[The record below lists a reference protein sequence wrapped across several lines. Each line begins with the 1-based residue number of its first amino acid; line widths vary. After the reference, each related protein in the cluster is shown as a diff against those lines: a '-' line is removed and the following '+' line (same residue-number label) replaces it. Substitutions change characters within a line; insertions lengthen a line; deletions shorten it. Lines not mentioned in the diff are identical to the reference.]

1 MIRSL
6 WCLWLASV
14 VAPGV
19 QAASPPK
26 NAQPSSFLKIGSLS
40 VTAGQPFNVEL
51 NLPTGETWQQANIG
65 QFILRS
71 VTIQESIAAQP
82 IAGGGAISITPPD
95 PGYALLVLG
104 AGPAAEKG
112 KPDSWQRTPYC
123 VKYFLRVAPDPNN
136 PQQVGS
142 QGGDPGLT
150 GKVGQK
156 IELRPYI
163 SPVTLRVGSDLP
175 VRAYYESGSQKNAKV
190 VAFAPDGSRTERTT
204 GPNGY
209 AVFPITQH
217 GRWLVRFEKTVDGM
231 KYTGDL
237 VFEVPND
244 KPADRGGQGK

>member
-1 MIRSL
+1 MIASL
-6 WCLWLASV
+6 WCLWFAGV

-19 QAASPPK
+19 QGASPPK
-26 NAQPSSFLKIGSLS
+26 NAQPSSFLTIGSLS
-40 VTAGQPFNVEL
+40 VTAGQPFNVGL

-71 VTIQESIAAQP
+71 VTIQETIAAQP
-82 IAGGGAISITPPD
+82 IAAGGAISITPPD
-95 PGYALLVLG
+95 PGYALLVVG

-123 VKYFLRVAPDPNN
+123 AKYFLRVAPDPNT
-136 PQQVGS
+136 PQPPES
-142 QGGDPGLT
+142 QGGDPGLM

-175 VRAYYESGSQKNAKV
+175 VRAYYESSSQKNATV
-190 VAFAPDGSRTERTT
+190 VAHAPDGSPDERTT
-204 GPNGY
+204 GPKGY
-209 AVFPITQH
+209 AVFRITQP
-217 GRWLVRFEKTVDGM
+217 GRWLVRFEKTVDGT
-231 KYTGDL
+231 KYTADL

-244 KPADRGGQGK
+244 KPADRGGVEK